1 MSETTGQI
9 TKQLLKTKSGE
20 FDVESI
26 HSICLSGAGLS
37 DLGCISECSSLE
49 KLDLSKNDI
58 SKLHKLAGLNN
69 LAVLN
74 LSGNRIVSL
83 EGLQALE
90 NLTKLNL
97 AGNLIGSVRE
107 LRCLTGLSKL
117 TDLRLQDTDNGLS
130 NPLCGNNTYIKEVVA
145 LFPSLITLDGERVS
159 GKGSEL
165 YLICQQIDQALV
177 SCSSSNNSL
186 VTKSTMMPENW
197 VPDNYWKLDTSAFDN
212 SNLHDA
218 EQQLEDLLKSC
229 KKMSQDA
236 AQKLQEATLT
246 S

>member
-1 MSETTGQI
+1 MSETTEGQI
-9 TKQLLKTKSGE
+9 TKQLLKTRSGE

-26 HSICLSGAGLS
+26 HSICLRGAGIL

-97 AGNLIGSVRE
+97 AGNLIGRVGE

-130 NPLCGNNTYIKEVVA
+130 NPLCGNNTYIKEVVD

-165 YLICQQIDQALV
+165 YFICQQIDQALV
-177 SCSSSNNSL
+177 ACSSSNNSL
-186 VTKSTMMPENW
+186 VTRSTMPENW

-229 KKMSQDA
+229 KKMSQEA

-246 S
+246 L